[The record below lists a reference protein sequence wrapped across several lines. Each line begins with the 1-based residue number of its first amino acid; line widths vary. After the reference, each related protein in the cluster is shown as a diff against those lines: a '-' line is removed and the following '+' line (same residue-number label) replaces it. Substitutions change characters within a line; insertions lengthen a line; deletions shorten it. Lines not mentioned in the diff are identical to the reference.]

1 MAAPDSVVNH
11 VDILWYLVTILAAA
25 GIGETL
31 RRLYRIEKKQDEQV
45 DVHGKCRDTL
55 MRRDDFQAWFVEWK
69 KGRDDI
75 WGIINHHKHDTDGKV
90 TRT

>member
-1 MAAPDSVVNH
+1 MATPQSAINH
-11 VDILWYLVTILAAA
+11 LDVLWYLVTVLAAA

-45 DVHGKCRDTL
+45 ATHDKCKETL
-55 MRRDDFQAWFVEWK
+55 MRKDEFQTWFINWE
-69 KGRDDI
+69 KGRTDI
-75 WGIINHHKHDTDGKV
+75 WQIINHHKHDGEGKV

>member
-1 MAAPDSVVNH
+1 MAAPTSAVNH
-11 VDILWYLVTILAAA
+11 VDILWYLVTVLAAG

-45 DVHGKCRDTL
+45 ETHSKCRESL
-55 MRRDDFQAWFVEWK
+55 MRREDFYKWVDNWK
-69 KGRDDI
+69 PGRDEL
-75 WGIINHHKHDTDGKV
+75 WKAVNHHKHDSEGKV